1 MNKRPNLTI
10 LSHKTGALC
19 WEADANSAKLRN
31 IFLIFKTPWIRI
43 WSLWLKCRKEHV
55 HWLVYFNIWRK
66 SHFHLYLCPLLISSH
81 SSSYQGG
88 WRGQGRRSTTCP
100 WKRKQ
105 YWYFRHREVGIR
117 FRSKVFIYRTFKII
131 VTKEKK
137 AENYEVS
144 KKYTKQKYIKKQNH
158 SSILPYLSFAFW
170 TKQLRAINF
179 K

>member
-1 MNKRPNLTI
+1 MQKKLISII
-10 LSHKTGALC
+10 LLLKAGGHC
-19 WEADANSAKLRN
+19 WEADINSAKLRN
-31 IFLIFKTPWIRI
+31 LSLNFKTPWIRI

-55 HWLVYFNIWRK
+55 HRLVYFNIWRK
-66 SHFHLYLCPLLISSH
+66 SHFHLYLWPLLISSH

-105 YWYFRHREVGIR
+105 YWYFRHREVGLR

-144 KKYTKQKYIKKQNH
+144 EKYTKQKIHQKTKSFFH
-158 SSILPYLSFAFW
+158 SSLSKLCLLNK
-170 TKQLRAINF
+170 TIKSY
-179 K
+179 